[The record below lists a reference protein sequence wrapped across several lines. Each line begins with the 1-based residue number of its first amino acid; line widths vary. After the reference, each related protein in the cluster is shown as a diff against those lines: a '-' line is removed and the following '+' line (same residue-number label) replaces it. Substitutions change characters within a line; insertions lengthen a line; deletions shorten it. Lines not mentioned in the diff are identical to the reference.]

1 MTADTAAAVR
11 VRVLE
16 ADLAAMNTRGREIA
30 AQFMRARGQVVLLTR
45 ALEKYAFHAA
55 DCARRQLHVCA
66 DGGETI
72 PSAVLADCACTCG
85 LDAIVTPDP
94 TPDAARVIA
103 EI

>member
-1 MTADTAAAVR
+1 MTQSREAARIA
-11 VRVLE
+11 VLE
-16 ADLAAMNTRGREIA
+16 AELAAMNARGRDIA
-30 AQFMRARGQVVLLTR
+30 AQFLRARGQVVLLTR

-55 DCARRQLHVCA
+55 DCARRQMHVCA

-72 PSAVLADCACTCG
+72 PSAVLADCECTCG
-85 LDAIVTPDP
+85 LDRIVTADA